1 MTAYAIGYFTVW
13 DESWS
18 EGDYG
23 SEVAKLVKKHG
34 GRYLAF
40 AGDTEALEGNPTLPD
55 ALVVIEFPDMAAARA
70 WYSDPDYQPFIERR
84 NTGSKADILLVDGAF

>member
-55 ALVVIEFPDMAAARA
+55 ALVVIEFPDMATARA